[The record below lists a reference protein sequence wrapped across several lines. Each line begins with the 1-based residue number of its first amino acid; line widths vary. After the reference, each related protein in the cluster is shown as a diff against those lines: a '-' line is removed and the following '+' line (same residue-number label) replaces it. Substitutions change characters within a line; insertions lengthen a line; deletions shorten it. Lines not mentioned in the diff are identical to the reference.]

1 MSHEI
6 DAGLREN
13 LTEILNS
20 HGYDANGQIIEDT
33 MVQSDSVTNP
43 ELAAN
48 SQITDDAEMI
58 EEYVDNGGEVTY
70 DEVQQEVFKTD
81 LLMGDA
87 NAHALFRQI
96 ESDGFLNTDGSFSEA
111 TLAAAKAHN
120 MSDAEIQGH
129 QNSIYKQM
137 ETIRTE
143 AFKST
148 GFQVGYMSSVMDW
161 ARANFTNAEMN
172 IFVKDCETDMKG
184 SLMSVERYYQKVV
197 VDGGAR

>member
-20 HGYDANGQIIEDT
+20 HGYDADGQIIEDAD
-33 MVQSDSVTNP
+33 MVPVDNTTITEP
-43 ELAAN
+43 E
-48 SQITDDAEMI
+48 ITDEDM
-58 EEYVDNGGEVTY
+58 VDTYLEDGGEITY

-129 QNSIYKQM
+129 QNAIYKQM
-137 ETIRTE
+137 NDIREE

-161 ARANFTNAEMN
+161 ARTNFTKAEMN
-172 IFVKDCETDMKG
+172 IFVKDCEADMKG
-184 SLMSVERYYQKVV
+184 SLLSVERYYQHVV
-197 VDGGAR
+197 VDGGER